1 MAGAGVSGRGCATV
15 LLGLGA
21 DLVVAD
27 GNADSRAALA
37 ADLCVATVDTAAVD
51 PAEFSLVVTSPGW
64 APSSPLLVAAAAAG
78 VEVIGDVELAY
89 RLDKAELLAPRA
101 PGLL

>member
-1 MAGAGVSGRGCATV
+1 MTKVPENLAGGLPESLRGRILVAGAGVSGRGCATV

-78 VEVIGDVELAY
+78 V
-89 RLDKAELLAPRA
+89 R
-101 PGLL
+101 